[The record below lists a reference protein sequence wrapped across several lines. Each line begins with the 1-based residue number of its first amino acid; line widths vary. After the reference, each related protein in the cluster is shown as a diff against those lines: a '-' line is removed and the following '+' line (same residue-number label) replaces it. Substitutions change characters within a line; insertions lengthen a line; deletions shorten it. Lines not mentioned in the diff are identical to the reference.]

1 SPKGFH
7 GRVLTETR
15 WHGDHG
21 KSHAFRKANA
31 NKDEE
36 GRKERKKERKKERR
50 KEPIHPL
57 LLIPSQHETTGRPA
71 LRASV
76 SP

>member
-1 SPKGFH
+1 M
-7 GRVLTETR
+7 
-15 WHGDHG
+15 
-21 KSHAFRKANA
+21 RK
-31 NKDEE
+31 E
-36 GRKERKKERKKERR
+36 GRKERKKERR
-50 KEPIHPL
+50 KEAIHPL